1 MWKVIR
7 NCIPRKEIPQPVY
20 SRDLKDV
27 AEEFNNFFTSVG
39 TRVSE
44 ESTSLIG
51 KHNLP
56 TPPIPTPGQEIP
68 ESEMFRL
75 HSVSSNEIREI
86 VTAFPSDKAPGYDKV
101 PMSITKD
108 ALPCIL
114 PIVTD
119 IVNRS
124 LLTSVFPTAW
134 KISEVIPLPKEGD
147 HKVANNNRPVSLFP
161 AVSKICERV
170 ALNQLTSYLKN
181 KKRLTG
187 QQSGNKK
194 SHSTETL
201 NAMMSDKILEA
212 MDSKKLTLVVLLD
225 LSKAFDSID
234 HLRLLAK
241 LRTLGVSETSLEWFR
256 SYLSERKQY
265 VRIGQE
271 VSSLRT
277 TDYGVPQGSILG
289 PALFN
294 ICIDNYPL
302 SQKLVLWNLTL
313 TTQNYFCHFQSK
325 TPMLLPNR

>member
-7 NCIPRKEIPQPVY
+7 NCIPRKEISQPVY

-39 TRVSE
+39 TRVSV

-56 TPPIPTPGQEIP
+56 TPPMPTPGQETP
-68 ESEMFRL
+68 ESEMFRF

-86 VTAFPSDKAPGYDKV
+86 VMAFPSDKAPGYDKV
-101 PMSITKD
+101 SMSIIKD

-134 KISEVIPLPKEGD
+134 EISEVIPLPKEGD
-147 HKVANNNRPVSLFP
+147 HEVANNNRPVSLLP

-181 KKRLTG
+181 KNRLTK

-194 SHSTETL
+194 AHSTETL
-201 NAMMSDKILEA
+201 NVMMSDNIVEA
-212 MDSKKLTLVVLLD
+212 MDSKKLMLVVLLD
-225 LSKAFDSID
+225 LSKDFDSND

-256 SYLSERKQY
+256 SYLSERMQY

-277 TDYGVPQGSILG
+277 TDHGVPQDSILG

-294 ICIDNYPL
+294 ISPL

-313 TTQNYFCHFQSK
+313 TTQSYFCHFQSK
-325 TPMLLPNR
+325 TPMLLLNR

>member
-7 NCIPRKEIPQPVY
+7 NCIPRKEISQPVY

-27 AEEFNNFFTSVG
+27 AEEFNNFFSSVG

-56 TPPIPTPGQEIP
+56 TPPIPTSVQEIP
-68 ESEMFRL
+68 ESEMFRF

-86 VTAFPSDKAPGYDKV
+86 VMAFPSDKAPGYDKV
-101 PMSITKD
+101 PMSIIKD
-108 ALPCIL
+108 
-114 PIVTD
+114 IVTD

-147 HKVANNNRPVSLFP
+147 HKVANNNRPVSLLP

-181 KKRLTG
+181 KNRLTE

-201 NAMMSDKILEA
+201 NVIMSDKILEA

-234 HLRLLAK
+234 HLRLHVK

-256 SYLSERKQY
+256 SYLSERMQC

-277 TDYGVPQGSILG
+277 TDHGVPQGSKV
-289 PALFN
+289 
-294 ICIDNYPL
+294 Y
-302 SQKLVLWNLTL
+302 
-313 TTQNYFCHFQSK
+313 H
-325 TPMLLPNR
+325 